1 MITRSEQYVVPGTLV
16 EMELAKIWSELLGL
30 QQVSIHDDF
39 FEVGGHSLLAIRM
52 RSMVQDR
59 LKRDLLLRDL
69 FRAPTIAGLAR
80 LLEQP
85 SDQAPDQPSDQTA
98 SAIVVEIQP
107 YGSRTP
113 FFAVHPVGGNV
124 LCYADLARELG
135 AEQPFYGLQS
145 PAPTLQ
151 IHPLAAF
158 EQMAE
163 LYIQAMRSVQPSGP
177 YQLGGWSLGG
187 LLAWEIARQLTDQG
201 ETVGL
206 LALIDTYPVN
216 RAPGD
221 KISEDFDVLRWFAGD
236 MARLL
241 GKDADEMRGSF
252 EQLGPK
258 EQWTMVQNA
267 LVQYGVVPRES
278 AHAEM
283 SKLLEIFSRN
293 FRAMES
299 YSLRQTDQNVLLLL
313 AAEGQAPEQLARQWK
328 KWAGGGVE
336 HQLVPGD
343 HYTMIRRPNVA
354 VIAEALNRRLNDLS
368 ERAAG
373 VAAASRESI

>member
-1 MITRSEQYVVPGTLV
+1 VVPGTLL
-16 EMELAKIWSELLGL
+16 EKELAKIWSELLGL
-30 QQVSIHDDF
+30 EQVSIHDDF
-39 FEVGGHSLLAIRM
+39 FEVGGHSLMAIRM

-59 LKRDLLLRDL
+59 LKRDLSLRDL

-80 LLEQP
+80 LLEQS
-85 SDQAPDQPSDQTA
+85 SDQAPDQPSDQPA

-107 YGSRTP
+107 YGIRTP

-135 AEQPFYGLQS
+135 LEQPFYGLQA
-145 PAPTLQ
+145 PAPTLE
-151 IHPLAAF
+151 PDSAPSF

-216 RAPGD
+216 KAPGD
-221 KISEDFDVLRWFAGD
+221 KTFEDFDVLRWFAGD

-241 GKDADEMRGSF
+241 GQDTDEMRDSF
-252 EQLGPK
+252 AQLGPE
-258 EQWTMVQNA
+258 EQWSMVQNA
-267 LVQYGVVPRES
+267 LVQYGVVPKEN

-283 SKLLEIFSRN
+283 TRLLEIFGRN

-328 KWAGGGVE
+328 QWAGGGVE
-336 HQLVPGD
+336 YHLVPGD
-343 HYTMIRRPNVA
+343 HYTMIRRPNVTL
-354 VIAEALNRRLNDLS
+354 IADALNRRLNDLS

-373 VAAASRESI
+373 VAAAASREAI